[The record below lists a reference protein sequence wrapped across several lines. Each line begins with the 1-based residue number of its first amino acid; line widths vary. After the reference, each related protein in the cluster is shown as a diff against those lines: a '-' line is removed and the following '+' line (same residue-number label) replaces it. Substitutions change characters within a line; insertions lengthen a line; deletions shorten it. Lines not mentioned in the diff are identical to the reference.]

1 MAAFHTLAHSSRR
14 TCAVY
19 TRTFIT
25 VALLVYEYEEKTG
38 PHAVSVDGLTPDTR
52 ICAAGVDGN
61 AHACTFSP
69 AEFVSRNKKWSGW
82 SGIMS
87 NATHFEY
94 KSSQCLPM
102 CSPCQ
107 EEKAILGLMPISVSS
122 KRCTG
127 TLTYIY
133 IFLYYFLAQDQK
145 KTLIFSPDL
154 PLISDSNQCACSE
167 VGKQTYC
174 SCGLTNKL
182 LRDKRL

>member
-1 MAAFHTLAHSSRR
+1 
-14 TCAVY
+14 
-19 TRTFIT
+19 
-25 VALLVYEYEEKTG
+25 
-38 PHAVSVDGLTPDTR
+38 
-52 ICAAGVDGN
+52 
-61 AHACTFSP
+61 
-69 AEFVSRNKKWSGW
+69 
-82 SGIMS
+82 MS

-122 KRCTG
+122 KRCIQKQPDWDTDI
-127 TLTYIY
+127 YIY
-133 IFLYYFLAQDQK
+133 FFLYYFLAQDQK